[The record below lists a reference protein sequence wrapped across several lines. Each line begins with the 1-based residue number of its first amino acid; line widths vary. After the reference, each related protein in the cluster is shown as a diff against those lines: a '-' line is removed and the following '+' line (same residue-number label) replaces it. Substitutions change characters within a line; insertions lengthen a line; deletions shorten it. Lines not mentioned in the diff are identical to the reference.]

1 MSTPAPQDPF
11 ELARTLDA
19 DNIRARMYALD
30 AERTT
35 LSALLRAATARD
47 KAEKRRR
54 EIAAAAA
61 GKRGGGNAS

>member
-1 MSTPAPQDPF
+1 MSTPTQQDPL
-11 ELARTLDA
+11 ETARALDA
-19 DNIRARMYALD
+19 DSIRARMYALD

-35 LSALLRAATARD
+35 LSALLRATNARD

-61 GKRGGGNAS
+61 GKRGGANAS

>member
-1 MSTPAPQDPF
+1 
-11 ELARTLDA
+11 
-19 DNIRARMYALD
+19 MYALD

-35 LSALLRAATARD
+35 LSALLRATNARD

-61 GKRGGGNAS
+61 GKRGGANAS

>member
-1 MSTPAPQDPF
+1 MSAPPQQDPL
-11 ELARTLDA
+11 ETARALDV

-35 LSALLRAATARD
+35 LSALLRAAHARD

-54 EIAAAAA
+54 EIAANTSKK
-61 GKRGGGNAS
+61 GVTGAS

>member
-1 MSTPAPQDPF
+1 MSTPAQPDP
-11 ELARTLDA
+11 LDVARTLDA

-35 LSALLRAATARD
+35 LSALLRAANARD

-54 EIAAAAA
+54 EIAAAA
-61 GKRGGGNAS
+61 GKRGGANAS